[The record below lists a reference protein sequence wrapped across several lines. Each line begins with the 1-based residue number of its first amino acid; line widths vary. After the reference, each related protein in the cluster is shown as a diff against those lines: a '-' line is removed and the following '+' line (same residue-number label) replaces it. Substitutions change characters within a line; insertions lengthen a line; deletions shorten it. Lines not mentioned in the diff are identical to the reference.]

1 MITNPTAVFFV
12 LAICVAIALLLEAR
26 TKVFGALGSALLGIL
41 FGMLLSNT
49 GVIPGESPA
58 YDFLRGPA
66 VSAGIILIL
75 LTVDV
80 RSVAKAGPKMLAAFT
95 IGGLGAA
102 VGSSVAALLLADA
115 IGPETWKLAG
125 QYTAT
130 YTGGGV
136 NFAAVGSALDTSGDL
151 FAAGIAADV
160 TMTAIWMATCLIV
173 PVAFAAGR
181 KGGTKA
187 TLDGGS
193 DPSHVAGGGL
203 GDERADGDDAA
214 VESQASGDGSSE
226 GADEGPSLH
235 EMLYSSV
242 GAIELHDLAFMVTV
256 VLGTLWASDWLGA
269 VLAPVPSVLFLTSI
283 ALLLAQLPAVRALHG
298 AGVIGNY
305 LVLIFLASNGAMSVI
320 ANIVVIGP
328 PIVYF
333 AAITVGIHG
342 VIIFGVGS
350 LVGLDLPTLAVAS
363 QANVGGPASA
373 MALATARGYTD
384 KLLPGVAVGL
394 LGYAAGNYLGL
405 AVAQVLRGMIG

>member
-1 MITNPTAVFFV
+1 MITNPTAVFFLLAAAVAVAVV
-12 LAICVAIALLLEAR
+12 LEIR
-26 TKVFGALGSALLGIL
+26 TRLFRALGSALVGIL
-41 FGMLLSNT
+41 LGMLLSNT
-49 GVIPGESPA
+49 GVIPGESAA
-58 YDFLRGPA
+58 YDFLGGPA

-80 RSVAKAGPKMLAAFT
+80 RSVAEAGPRMLAAFVV
-95 IGGLGAA
+95 GGVGSALGA
-102 VGSSVAALLLADA
+102 SLAALALADA

-136 NFAAVGSALDTSGDL
+136 NFAAVGAALDTSGEL

-160 TMTAIWMATCLIV
+160 TMTAIWMAICLVV
-173 PVAFAAGR
+173 PVFFAGR
-181 KGGTKA
+181 GGTRR
-187 TLDGGS
+187 T
-193 DPSHVAGGGL
+193 DPHLEVAGDYATQSGVGE
-203 GDERADGDDAA
+203 GHEDED
-214 VESQASGDGSSE
+214 ES
-226 GADEGPSLH
+226 PSLH
-235 EMLYSSV
+235 QMLYSSV
-242 GAIELHDLAFMVTV
+242 GAIELHDLAFMAAI

-269 VLAPVPSVLFLTSI
+269 AFAPVPSVLFLTTI
-283 ALLLAQLPAVRALHG
+283 ALMLAQIPAVAGLKG
-298 AGVIGNY
+298 AGVVGNY
-305 LVLIFLASNGAMSVI
+305 LVLIFLASNGAMSVL

-342 VIIFGVGS
+342 VVIFGVGR
-350 LVGLDLPTLAVAS
+350 LVGLDLQTLAVAS

-384 KLLPGVAVGL
+384 RLLPGVAVGL

-405 AVAQVLRGMIG
+405 AVAGVVRGVIGG

>member
-12 LAICVAIALLLEAR
+12 LATVVAVAVVLELR
-26 TKVFGALGSALLGIL
+26 TRVFRALGSALVGIL
-41 FGMLLSNT
+41 LGLLLSNL
-49 GVIPGESPA
+49 GVIPGESVA
-58 YDFLRGPA
+58 YEFLGGPA

-80 RSVAKAGPKMLAAFT
+80 RSVAKAGPTMLAAFV
-95 IGGLGAA
+95 IGGIGSALGA
-102 VGSSVAALLLADA
+102 SAAAFLLADA

-136 NFAAVGSALDTSGDL
+136 NFAAVGAALDTSGEL

-160 TMTAIWMATCLIV
+160 TMTAIWMAICLTV
-173 PVAFAAGR
+173 PVLFAGPN
-181 KGGTKA
+181 G
-187 TLDGGS
+187 D
-193 DPSHVAGGGL
+193 DPDPHLEVAG
-203 GDERADGDDAA
+203 DYAA
-214 VESQASGDGSSE
+214 QSGVGE
-226 GADEGPSLH
+226 GEDPSLH

-242 GAIELHDLAFMVTV
+242 DSIELHDLAFMTAI
-256 VLGTLWASDWLGA
+256 VLGTLWVSEWLGL
-269 VLAPVPSVLFLTSI
+269 VFAPVPAVLFLTTI
-283 ALLLAQLPAVRALHG
+283 ALILAQLPQVAGIKG

-305 LVLIFLASNGAMSVI
+305 LVLIFLASNGAMSVL

-333 AAITVGIHG
+333 AALTVGVHG
-342 VIIFGVGS
+342 LVIFGVGR
-350 LVGLDLPTLAVAS
+350 LVGLDLKTLAVAS

-373 MALATARGYTD
+373 MALATARGYTTR
-384 KLLPGVAVGL
+384 LLPGVAVGL

-405 AVAQVLRGMIG
+405 AVAGVLRGMLGG

>member
-12 LAICVAIALLLEAR
+12 LAAVVAIAVTLEAR
-26 TKVFGALGSALLGIL
+26 TRPFRALGSALVGIL
-41 FGMLLSNT
+41 LGMLLSNT
-49 GVIPGESPA
+49 GLIPGESPA
-58 YDFLRGPA
+58 YDFLGGPA

-80 RSVAKAGPKMLAAFT
+80 RSVAEAGPTMLAAF
-95 IGGLGAA
+95 ILAGVGSALGASLSA
-102 VGSSVAALLLADA
+102 WLLVDA

-136 NFAAVGSALDTSGDL
+136 NFAAVGSALETSGEL

-160 TMTAIWMATCLIV
+160 TMTAIWMATCLTV
-173 PVAFAAGR
+173 PLLFASR
-181 KGGTKA
+181 
-187 TLDGGS
+187 DGGS
-193 DPSHVAGGGL
+193 PEHRASEHRTSEHRASERRAGGPSSP
-203 GDERADGDDAA
+203 DEP
-214 VESQASGDGSSE
+214 ESGAS
-226 GADEGPSLH
+226 PSLH
-235 EMLYSSV
+235 ETLYSSV
-242 GAIELHDLAFMVTV
+242 GAIALHDLALMVTIV
-256 VLGTLWASDWLGA
+256 FGTLWASEWLGGRF
-269 VLAPVPSVLFLTSI
+269 APIPSVLFLTTI
-283 ALLLAQLPAVRALHG
+283 ALLLAQLPVVRALTG

-305 LVLIFLASNGAMSVI
+305 LVLIFLASNGAMSVL

-333 AAITVGIHG
+333 AALTVAVHG
-342 VIIFGVGS
+342 LVIFGVGR
-350 LVGLDLPTLAVAS
+350 LVGLDIRTLAVAS
-363 QANVGGPASA
+363 QAAVGGPASA

-405 AVAQVLRGMIG
+405 AVSAVMRGVLG

>member
-12 LAICVAIALLLEAR
+12 LAVCVAVALVLEAR

-49 GVIPGESPA
+49 GVIPGTSPA
-58 YDFLRGPA
+58 YDFLGGPA

-80 RSVAKAGPKMLAAFT
+80 RSVASAGPRMLAAFT
-95 IGGLGAA
+95 IGGLGSA
-102 VGSSVAALLLADA
+102 VGSSIAALLLADA

-151 FAAGIAADV
+151 FSAGIAADV

-173 PVAFAAGR
+173 PVVFVASR
-181 KGGTKA
+181 KEGVKDDDGA
-187 TLDGGS
+187 RAGGS
-193 DPSHVAGGGL
+193 TGDDVQAGGPTEAEVHA
-203 GDERADGDDAA
+203 GDPTRADDQAERADAA
-214 VESQASGDGSSE
+214 
-226 GADEGPSLH
+226 PSLH

-242 GAIELHDLAFMVTV
+242 GSVDLADLAFMVTV
-256 VLGTLWASDWLGA
+256 VLGTLWASDWLGS
-269 VLAPVPSVLFLTSI
+269 VLAPAPSVLFLTTI
-283 ALLLAQLPAVRALHG
+283 ALVLAQLPAVRALRG

-305 LVLIFLASNGAMSVI
+305 LVLLFLASNGAMSVL

-333 AAITVGIHG
+333 AALTVGIHG
-342 VIIFGVGS
+342 VIIFGIGR

-394 LGYAAGNYLGL
+394 LGYAAGNYLGF
-405 AVAQVLRGMIG
+405 AVAQVVRGMIG